1 MSNNMNE
8 LVKFSD
14 KMMLEETVKA
24 IMNATNDELYDM
36 ERGSLFHIMGTSE
49 TNSYIKDIMQKLDKR
64 YEIVTYV
71 HDSLRGAKIH
81 MMELNNEI
89 DVVFVLRYYPTTEDI
104 MTEESRSTILS
115 LCDRKIPIIS
125 VLIPFPVDTSIFM
138 HDIQHKE
145 VIMA

>member
-8 LVKFSD
+8 LVKFTD
-14 KMMLEETVKA
+14 KMMLEETIKS
-24 IMNATNDELYDM
+24 IMNFSNDKLYDTDS
-36 ERGSLFHIMGTSE
+36 GSLFHIMGTSK
-49 TNSYIKDIMQKLDKR
+49 TRSYIKDIMQKLDKR
-64 YEIVTYV
+64 YEIVTDV
-71 HDSLRGAKIH
+71 HDSLRWAKIH

-125 VLIPFPVDTSIFM
+125 VLIPFPVDTSIFT
-138 HDIQHKE
+138 HDIHHKE